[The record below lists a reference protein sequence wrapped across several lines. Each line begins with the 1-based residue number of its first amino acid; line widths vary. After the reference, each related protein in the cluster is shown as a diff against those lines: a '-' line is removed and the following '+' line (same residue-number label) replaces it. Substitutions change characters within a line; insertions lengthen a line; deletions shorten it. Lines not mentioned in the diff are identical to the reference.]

1 MIAGKQFFG
10 PHPFTPG
17 LGKWEVLAGPPG
29 LLLLQPPL
37 HPPFFP
43 GAGLFHPVS
52 RQQSGAPGG
61 TSFPEEP
68 AGGEQG
74 GEGEGRG
81 RGQDPAGGDGDGVGT
96 SWKTRPRAAQQF
108 AKSGLSGACL
118 RVRPGGAGARGPRA
132 AAWWAARD
140 MPRTPRRTPPWL
152 FWLRLLRTLRLD
164 RPTP

>member
-17 LGKWEVLAGPPG
+17 LGKWEVFAGPPG

-81 RGQDPAGGDGDGVGT
+81 GGA
-96 SWKTRPRAAQQF
+96 KTRLAATATASELAGRLDPELLNSSQSPGSRARVSVCAQAALGRGDPGLLHGGRPGTCPAPHAGRPRGSSGCDC
-108 AKSGLSGACL
+108 SGL
-118 RVRPGGAGARGPRA
+118 
-132 AAWWAARD
+132 
-140 MPRTPRRTPPWL
+140 
-152 FWLRLLRTLRLD
+152 
-164 RPTP
+164 

>member
-17 LGKWEVLAGPPG
+17 MGKWEVFAGPPG

-37 HPPFFP
+37 HSPFFP

-81 RGQDPAGGDGDGVGT
+81 GGA
-96 SWKTRPRAAQQF
+96 KTRLAATATASASELAGRLDPELLNSSQSPGSRRVAPCAPR
-108 AKSGLSGACL
+108 
-118 RVRPGGAGARGPRA
+118 RRWGAG
-132 AAWWAARD
+132 
-140 MPRTPRRTPPWL
+140 TPGCCMVGGR
-152 FWLRLLRTLRLD
+152 
-164 RPTP
+164 